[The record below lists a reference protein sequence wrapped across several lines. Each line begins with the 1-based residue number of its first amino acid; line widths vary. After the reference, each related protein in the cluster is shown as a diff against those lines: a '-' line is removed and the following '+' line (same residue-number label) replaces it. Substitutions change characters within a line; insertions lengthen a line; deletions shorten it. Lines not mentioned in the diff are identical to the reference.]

1 MSRYRVFLGAPPA
14 GSPSKS
20 GLEWHD
26 IHINSDLVYIEGQ
39 TNQQVERELL
49 SLEGD
54 EPEKPTST
62 IARLIDGISFN
73 DDNISES
80 LELSLREDLLDG
92 AHFSPVVANGVS
104 HRK

>member
-1 MSRYRVFLGAPPA
+1 MSRYRVFLGAPQA

-26 IHINSDLVYIEGQ
+26 IHINSDSDYIEGQ
-39 TNQQVERELL
+39 TNQQAECERL
-49 SLEGD
+49 SLKGD

-80 LELSLREDLLDG
+80 LELSLREDLIDG
-92 AHFSPVVANGVS
+92 AHFLPVVANVV
-104 HRK
+104 